1 MCAASLVPC
10 RGFASSCYWQTA
22 SVLLAGLCAF
32 NGRGTLCD
40 SGPEQDRLKTWL
52 KKHGGYMKGL
62 SVKQIPGRGKGLVKQ
77 DGPAASSEML
87 LRVPWKLVL
96 HRDLVDKDPR
106 LQQLMEK
113 WRLSQGSA
121 SDSQAIRF
129 WLLHSDPEW
138 APWLE
143 LLPQELN
150 AGAEA
155 LPLALAF
162 SGSEALRGTALQR
175 EAEVLLEAKRSEWHA
190 LSLIA
195 PMAPTWERFLWAQ
208 AIVSTRSSTLPM
220 GPREVP
226 CLVPVLDFAN
236 HGEPNACIRGTGKGV
251 ELVACKAI
259 LEGEESL
266 CRKPGTARVL
276 QKISIRVHANQF
288 LNRQVATSIAPVRS
302 QDVMLSCPPARRDG
316 EFSFRGRILIS
327 YGAHSAEQFL
337 FAFGFFPP
345 EAEVEPVVPLRSSTP
360 LVLRANKQGVEE
372 LLGALGEPPGQQRA
386 AHRLLDAWLAE
397 LRRPR
402 QDVGAA
408 RALRE
413 RHAAVVAKVKGL
425 LEGD

>member
-259 LEGEESL
+259 LEGEE
-266 CRKPGTARVL
+266 
-276 QKISIRVHANQF
+276 
-288 LNRQVATSIAPVRS
+288 
-302 QDVMLSCPPARRDG
+302 
-316 EFSFRGRILIS
+316 ILIS

-360 LVLRANKQGVEE
+360 LVLRANKQ
-372 LLGALGEPPGQQRA
+372 
-386 AHRLLDAWLAE
+386 
-397 LRRPR
+397 
-402 QDVGAA
+402 
-408 RALRE
+408 
-413 RHAAVVAKVKGL
+413 AKTACAS
-425 LEGD
+425 